1 MSACKSYQR
10 QIALLSVQALS
21 EKESAAVLAHL
32 RECAACRAYARQL
45 EGVVSLYMQDAE
57 RPIAPT
63 SLAAARFE
71 VEPVPWFTWLFA
83 SPRSVIVATVALG
96 VSAAVL
102 LISNHPGR
110 DRSRRLQAV
119 AHIVPESVP
128 AVPTIGNSRHL
139 SSAEFDQLTEVQS
152 PQRWRDTEFVFSVR
166 TRDEGF

>member
-1 MSACKSYQR
+1 MSACKSYER

-21 EKESAAVLAHL
+21 EKESAAVLDHL
-32 RECAACRAYARQL
+32 RECAACRAYAGQL

-71 VEPVPWFTWLFA
+71 VERVPWFNLLFA
-83 SPRSVIVATVALG
+83 SPRPVIVAMVALG
-96 VSAAVL
+96 VSVL
-102 LISNHPGR
+102 LISNRPGR
-110 DRSRRLQAV
+110 DRSRRVQAV
-119 AHIVPESVP
+119 AHIVPGSVS

-139 SSAEFDQLTEVQS
+139 TSAEFEQLTEVQP
-152 PQRWRDTEFVFSVR
+152 PQTSRDTEFVFSVR